1 MYWLKNI
8 IKQNMS
14 CASFPRILVN
24 LRYSLESFLMK
35 QWHEVLTDQQ
45 MDYVYSTLV
54 EHFALEDKIN
64 ELGGVVPVDKRSKNP
79 PVIKIRGLLQRPKKD
94 ANNDR
99 NNNSNNSENSN
110 SENDD

>member
-1 MYWLKNI
+1 
-8 IKQNMS
+8 
-14 CASFPRILVN
+14 
-24 LRYSLESFLMK
+24 MK

-64 ELGGVVPVDKRSKNP
+64 ELGGVVPVDKRSKNS

-99 NNNSNNSENSN
+99 NNNNNSENSN